1 MVADANN
8 DDDGSSGSS
17 TRLNTVPSSVPIRRR
32 SSTGNLLMSP
42 FGRRAER
49 YPLRNTPERESRRSG
64 VLSNEVAQERSAA
77 EELQRMREQHAA
89 LIASIDA
96 KTHNQRPVQP
106 PAPRPV
112 QPPPPPAVI
121 TQTQPAV
128 QPTTRQRRSGSKNY
142 SNDELLSLMLC
153 IQRVLPIGHDM
164 WEMVAQLHAI
174 NYGHC
179 QRDAKSIKT
188 KYLRLSNKKP
198 STGNPNMPQATRL
211 AKEIKIAIDL
221 KVGNTNPDP
230 EDFFQDNTNNVGDDE
245 FSEDSLL
252 VEQHVPRE
260 IMATT
265 TAQPNSP
272 RQITAAPA
280 VPFENNTAI
289 GTVTTTKKKTRT
301 NQIVTAMKSTTEET
315 RSSYSSIMEQ

>member
-1 MVADANN
+1 
-8 DDDGSSGSS
+8 
-17 TRLNTVPSSVPIRRR
+17 
-32 SSTGNLLMSP
+32 
-42 FGRRAER
+42 
-49 YPLRNTPERESRRSG
+49 
-64 VLSNEVAQERSAA
+64 
-77 EELQRMREQHAA
+77 
-89 LIASIDA
+89 
-96 KTHNQRPVQP
+96 
-106 PAPRPV
+106 
-112 QPPPPPAVI
+112 
-121 TQTQPAV
+121 
-128 QPTTRQRRSGSKNY
+128 
-142 SNDELLSLMLC
+142 MLC
-153 IQRVLPIGHDM
+153 IQCVLPIGHDM

-188 KYLRLSNKKP
+188 KYLRLSNEKP

-211 AKEIKIAIDL
+211 AKIIKIAIDL

>member
-1 MVADANN
+1 
-8 DDDGSSGSS
+8 
-17 TRLNTVPSSVPIRRR
+17 
-32 SSTGNLLMSP
+32 
-42 FGRRAER
+42 
-49 YPLRNTPERESRRSG
+49 
-64 VLSNEVAQERSAA
+64 
-77 EELQRMREQHAA
+77 
-89 LIASIDA
+89 
-96 KTHNQRPVQP
+96 
-106 PAPRPV
+106 
-112 QPPPPPAVI
+112 
-121 TQTQPAV
+121 
-128 QPTTRQRRSGSKNY
+128 
-142 SNDELLSLMLC
+142 
-153 IQRVLPIGHDM
+153 
-164 WEMVAQLHAI
+164 
-174 NYGHC
+174 
-179 QRDAKSIKT
+179 
-188 KYLRLSNKKP
+188 
-198 STGNPNMPQATRL
+198 MPQATHL

-280 VPFENNTAI
+280 VPLENNTAI

-315 RSSYSSIMEQ
+315 RSSYSSIMEQRLYADETEMRLRRLEREAAEEQHRIDQEEDRRRREEQEEIWRQEREERRLEREEERRAREEAEERRRRDRKEERSHQQQQLLAMMQVVMSGAMAFMGIKHGRDSDGNNPSNGN